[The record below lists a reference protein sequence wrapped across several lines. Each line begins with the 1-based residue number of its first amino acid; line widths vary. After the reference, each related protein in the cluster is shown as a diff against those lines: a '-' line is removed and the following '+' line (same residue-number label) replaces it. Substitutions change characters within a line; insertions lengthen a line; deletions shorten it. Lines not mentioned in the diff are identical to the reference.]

1 MQYRRHFLFLACCF
15 ATLLA
20 HAETAAEA
28 DATSPPPAS
37 VAAES
42 ATGPAAESAA
52 EPATAPATNPA
63 NPAADAATNRAA
75 ADSLKLEKSLQ
86 SLNWPQFRSVVEA
99 VPKLKADVDAYGELG
114 WQYVQMNYKNY
125 RWRKSINRLSDEQR
139 QQLAALI
146 QDARHKQ

>member
-1 MQYRRHFLFLACCF
+1 MQYRRHYFLFLACCF
-15 ATLLA
+15 VTFLVR
-20 HAETAAEA
+20 AETTTEA
-28 DATSPPPAS
+28 DAAPPPAN
-37 VAAES
+37 VAADS
-42 ATGPAAESAA
+42 ATAPTA
-52 EPATAPATNPA
+52 EPATASTTNSE
-63 NPAADAATNRAA
+63 NPAADAAANRAA

-99 VPKLKADVDAYGELG
+99 VPKLKADVDAYGDLG

-146 QDARHKQ
+146 QDARHKK